1 MFIETINGR
10 LQNIMLLQDVIIVN
24 NEDNTFSIG
33 YLQANGEVIKEG
45 VYNTEED
52 ANTVKE
58 SIYTTL
64 LSL

>member
-58 SIYTTL
+58 SIYATL

>member
-10 LQNIMLLQDVIIVN
+10 LQNIMLLQDVIVVN

-58 SIYTTL
+58 SIYATL